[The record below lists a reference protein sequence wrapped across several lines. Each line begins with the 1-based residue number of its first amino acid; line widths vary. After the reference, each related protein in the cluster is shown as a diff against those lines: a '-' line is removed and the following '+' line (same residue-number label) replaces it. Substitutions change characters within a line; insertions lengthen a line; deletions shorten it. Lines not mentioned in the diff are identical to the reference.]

1 MTLGNETAAES
12 PRRPVTPSPGPG
24 YVVESLAR
32 DAKLEHLDQP
42 GQRSIVSFDCPFD
55 NLGFLSENV
64 REMLSYV
71 VRS

>member
-12 PRRPVTPSPGPG
+12 PRRPVTPLPGPG

-32 DAKLEHLDQP
+32 DAKPGHMDQR
-42 GQRSIVSFDCPFD
+42 GQRLIVSFDCPFD
-55 NLGFLSENV
+55 NLGFLGENF